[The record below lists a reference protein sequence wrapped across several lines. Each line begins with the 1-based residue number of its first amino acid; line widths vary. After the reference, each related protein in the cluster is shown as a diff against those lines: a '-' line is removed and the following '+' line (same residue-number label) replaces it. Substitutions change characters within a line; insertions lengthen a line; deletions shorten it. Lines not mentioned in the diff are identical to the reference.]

1 MLKDLS
7 WRNLALFLAALVV
20 ASCLITGAVI
30 VAVDR
35 LLYAYV
41 YEADDQPAIGRPAI

>member
-1 MLKDLS
+1 MLTDLS

-20 ASCLITGAVI
+20 ASCLMAGAVI
-30 VAVDR
+30 IAVDR

-41 YEADDQPAIGRPAI
+41 YEADDQPAIKRPTI